1 MLSKLITL
9 LFLLIVTQSMGQTTT
24 ALDPGTGD
32 WSEDNS
38 WSDGIPES
46 GNYYNIIII
55 PTGVYIEID
64 VTVDLINCPAINI
77 IVEAGAEIH
86 FQTGK
91 KLKLSYGSTIFV
103 DTSSNNGTISSGN
116 GNGNSNYIEIGGD
129 VVWSADDPDFTGGTL
144 GEPPVLL
151 GVGLTSYNATIV
163 QVNDVVIEWE
173 TYFETNNSHFEIER
187 KLGNENWTT
196 IDIVN
201 GGMNTESANYYRYV
215 DYNLAY
221 GQYYYRV
228 TQFDN
233 DGQSTVFGIKS
244 IKIGDEAMYIVSKYN
259 VLGEK
264 VGDNYSGIVIVL
276 YSNGTTEKV
285 FQ

>member
-1 MLSKLITL
+1 
-9 LFLLIVTQSMGQTTT
+9 
-24 ALDPGTGD
+24 
-32 WSEDNS
+32 
-38 WSDGIPES
+38 
-46 GNYYNIIII
+46 
-55 PTGVYIEID
+55 
-64 VTVDLINCPAINI
+64 
-77 IVEAGAEIH
+77 
-86 FQTGK
+86 
-91 KLKLSYGSTIFV
+91 
-103 DTSSNNGTISSGN
+103 
-116 GNGNSNYIEIGGD
+116 
-129 VVWSADDPDFTGGTL
+129 
-144 GEPPVLL
+144 
-151 GVGLTSYNATIV
+151 
-163 QVNDVVIEWE
+163 
-173 TYFETNNSHFEIER
+173 
-187 KLGNENWTT
+187 
-196 IDIVN
+196 
-201 GGMNTESANYYRYV
+201 MNTESANYYRYV